1 MLTDA
6 LLNIVAEK
14 HFDKKFDELDLLQK
28 NHCAKYVLKYINETD
43 ALKSEIKL

>member
-1 MLTDA
+1 MKKDKNSSSMLTDA

-28 NHCAKYVLKYINETD
+28 NNCTKYVLK
-43 ALKSEIKL
+43 